1 MVKAIKRS
9 LNSLYCYPDLN
20 LEESK
25 CLQCQPCLTMINC
38 TVGCEKVLEEHIVEL
53 RQARQCK
60 YVKPNIKVV
69 DLVFQVEKML
79 LLAIDS

>member
-1 MVKAIKRS
+1 MSTDQIDPVQRWQIVQLIVKKFWRM
-9 LNSLYCYPDLN
+9 Y
-20 LEESK
+20 
-25 CLQCQPCLTMINC
+25 
-38 TVGCEKVLEEHIVEL
+38 LEEHIVEL